1 MAPLTAETA
10 HRPAIPPVAAGL
22 ARPRWSVMIPTYECA
37 HFLSDALQS
46 VLKQDPGPETMQ
58 IEVIDDCSADDP
70 AAVVAAVGRGRIA
83 FHRQQQNRGLHG
95 NLTDCLKRARGEFVH
110 LLHGDDQVLP
120 GFYQAIERGFVDP
133 KVGAAFCRWQL
144 IDAKGNQ
151 LEKAEPLAHSAGSLP
166 DVLALLASE
175 QRIVS
180 PSIVV
185 RRSVWEE
192 LGGFDRR
199 LSSAEDWES
208 WVRIASRHAIHYE
221 PCVLASYRMH
231 GASATA
237 RAMKDAREMR
247 DTARAMS
254 IFSPLLP
261 ADRRA
266 AILRAAGRRYAA
278 RSIERGRDMNEAG
291 RYVDANAHALMAVR
305 FSMGPRTLRS
315 ALAIW
320 LRLS

>member
-1 MAPLTAETA
+1 MARSS
-10 HRPAIPPVAAGL
+10 HRPAIPPIASSL

-37 HFLSDALQS
+37 HFLPEALQS
-46 VLKQDPGPETMQ
+46 VLNQDPGPDTMQ
-58 IEVIDDCSADDP
+58 IEVIDDASTDDP
-70 AAVVAAVGRGRIA
+70 AAVVAAIGRGRVG
-83 FHRQQQNRGLHG
+83 FHRQPENLGLHG
-95 NLTDCLKRARGEFVH
+95 NLTDCLKRARGEFIH

-120 GFYQAIERGFVDP
+120 DFYQAIERGFVDP
-133 KVGAAFCRWQL
+133 EVGAAFCRWQL
-144 IDAKGNQ
+144 IDERGKL
-151 LEKAEPLAHSAGSLP
+151 LEQAEPLVQIAGSLP
-166 DVLALLASE
+166 DAMALLASE

-180 PSIVV
+180 PSIAV

-192 LGGFDRR
+192 LGGFDQR

-221 PCVLASYRMH
+221 PRVLASYRVH
-231 GASATA
+231 SASATA

-247 DTARAMS
+247 DTARAMA
-254 IFSPLLP
+254 IFAPLLP
-261 ADRRA
+261 PDRRA

-291 RYVDANAHALMAVR
+291 RYFDAHAHALMAIR
-305 FSMGPRTLRS
+305 FAKGPRTLRS